1 MRVIL
6 GSAIAALGLS
16 LGGAAH
22 AQSWSVQLGYGPA
35 YGRPMQAD
43 WQDWQFRRTVDAVC
57 SGRRA
62 GMLEQRLRHE
72 VDEGDLDPDTAGSI
86 HDAIDRLE
94 DHQRHECVEGD
105 WRSVGRIAERYNGIE
120 GWING
125 EARRSH
131 WRAGW

>member
-1 MRVIL
+1 MRAIL
-6 GSAIAALGLS
+6 GLAILAAGLS
-16 LGGAAH
+16 LGGAAR
-22 AQSWSVQLGYGPA
+22 AQSWNVQLGYGPA
-35 YGRPMQAD
+35 YVRPMQAD

-72 VDEGDLDPDTAGSI
+72 CD
-86 HDAIDRLE
+86 
-94 DHQRHECVEGD
+94 EGD